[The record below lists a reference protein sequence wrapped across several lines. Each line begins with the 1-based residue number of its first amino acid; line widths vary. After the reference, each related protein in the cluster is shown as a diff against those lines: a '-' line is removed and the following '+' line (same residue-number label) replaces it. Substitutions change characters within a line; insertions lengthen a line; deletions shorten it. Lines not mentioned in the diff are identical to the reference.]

1 MGQGA
6 RRHYCG
12 AAIVRLFLKVLREGL
27 RLAESADSAKY
38 GFKPGDVEHLRRWL
52 ADKRAATI
60 FAKLTKRH
68 KLTQRGIVQ
77 HIKSVLDYRQLAED
91 TDRLNASLAELKKRA
106 PRLAKKERRRATK
119 VFADG
124 GVPQG
129 ALDDYLDYVD
139 EMASRP
145 SNLDPVFVVRS
156 DRAGSRK
163 RTVFCRILS
172 DLIHFYLG
180 RWHDA
185 EVAALCEIAFDC
197 DVTIETVKDARKGM
211 RSSKPRSP

>member
-1 MGQGA
+1 M
-6 RRHYCG
+6 
-12 AAIVRLFLKVLREGL
+12 RLFLKVLREGL

-38 GFKPGDVEHLRRWL
+38 GFKPGDADHLRRWL
-52 ADKRAATI
+52 TDKRAAAI

-68 KLTQRGIVQ
+68 KLTQKGIVQ
-77 HIKSVLDYRQLAED
+77 HITSVLGYRQLAEE
-91 TDRLNASLAELKKRA
+91 TDRLNATFAELKKDG

-119 VFADG
+119 VYADG

-129 ALDDYLDYVD
+129 ALDDYLAHID

-145 SNLDPVFVVRS
+145 SKGLDPLFAVRS

-163 RTVFCRILS
+163 RTIFCRILS
-172 DLIHFYLG
+172 RLIHINFG

-197 DVTIETVKDARKGM
+197 DVTIETVKDARKAT

>member
-1 MGQGA
+1 
-6 RRHYCG
+6 
-12 AAIVRLFLKVLREGL
+12 VRPFLKALREGL
-27 RLAESADSAKY
+27 RLAESAESAKY
-38 GFKPGDVEHLRRWL
+38 GFKPGDAEHLRRWL
-52 ADKRAATI
+52 ADKRAPTI

-68 KLTQRGIVQ
+68 KLTQKGIVQ
-77 HIKSVLDYRQLAED
+77 HIKSVLDYRQLAEE
-91 TDRLNASLAELKKRA
+91 TDRLNATFAELKKDG

-145 SNLDPVFVVRS
+145 SKGLDPLFAVRS

-163 RTVFCRILS
+163 RTIFCRILS